1 MLDALLPYYE
11 RELSHLRELSGEFAR
26 RYPKIAGRLQL
37 EGEQCEDP
45 HTERLIE
52 SFAFLA
58 ARVHKKLDD
67 EYPEIAAS
75 FLDVLYPHYQQP
87 VPSATIVQFECDAER
102 PEIAKRYRVDRG
114 QMANAQPLQG
124 VTCKFRSCYPVD
136 LYPLTLTAAR
146 IELTSASAHLHRMA
160 PDAAAVL
167 TLECRTQGGLPVNGI
182 DLQSLRFFLDG
193 EAAPMHLL
201 YELLLSKVLRLQVSD
216 GRDDP
221 ARSAVLPASA
231 IQAVGFGRDE
241 SMLEYDE
248 RSFQG
253 YQLLT
258 EYFCF
263 PDKFLF
269 VDFQGLAPAVRAL
282 DGDRLQ
288 IRCFLSAFPDSERHH
303 RLLTGL
309 QPQHFKLGC
318 TPMINLFA
326 QPGEPI
332 RVTHQKAGYPVTVDA
347 RRPQGYEV
355 VQIRKVTRVE
365 KSGEGELSQE
375 VLPFYALRHGSGEDA
390 PRFYW
395 HAGREASTRGG
406 DRGTDVEIHLVDLA
420 FQPVRP
426 ASEVLSVA
434 LLCSNRDLPEQ
445 LPFGGGQSSTRADFT
460 LPGHSVVKRVR
471 MLRKPS
477 SSQRC
482 PSKRGL
488 QWRLISHLSLNYMS
502 IVDAGHQALQEML
515 ALYNLSE
522 SAANQR
528 QIQGIRAV
536 RSQPSV
542 TRVSGRDFSGFV
554 RGTEIHLTLDED
566 HYVGGSPYLFAAL
579 LERFFALYCTPN
591 SFTRLHVHAGPD
603 QEEIAQWP
611 ARAGQALVI

>member
-87 VPSATIVQFECDAER
+87 VPAATIVQFAGDPER
-102 PEIAKRYRVDRG
+102 PEITRRYRIERG
-114 QMANAQPLQG
+114 AVAHAPALQG
-124 VTCKFRSCYPVD
+124 VTCKFRSAYPVD
-136 LYPLTLTAAR
+136 LYPLVLSEAR
-146 IELTSASAHLHRMA
+146 IERTVGSPYLQHQA

-167 TLECRTQGGLPVNGI
+167 TLTCRTQGGLPVNGI

-201 YELLLSKVLRLQVSD
+201 YELLCARVLRLEIDD
-216 GRDDP
+216 GSDDP
-221 ARSAVLPASA
+221 ARRVTLPADA
-231 IQAVGFGRDE
+231 LVAVGFDRDE
-241 SMLEYDE
+241 SLLEYDD

-253 YQLLT
+253 YALLT

-263 PDKFLF
+263 PEKFLF
-269 VDFQGLAPAVRAL
+269 VDFTRLADAVRRL
-282 DGDRLQ
+282 DGETLR
-288 IRCFLSAFPDSERHH
+288 IRCLLSTFPDSERHH

-309 QPQHFKLGC
+309 QPQHLKLGC
-318 TPMINLFA
+318 TPVINLFA
-326 QPGEPI
+326 HPGEPI
-332 RVTHQKAGYPVTVDA
+332 RVTHQKADYPVTVDA
-347 RRPQGYEV
+347 RRPLAYEV
-355 VQIRKVTRVE
+355 VQIRQVTRVE
-365 KSGEGELSQE
+365 KSGEGELTQT
-375 VLPFYALRHGSGEDA
+375 VQPFYALRHGSNDPA

-395 HAGREASTRGG
+395 HAGRTPSPRDG
-406 DRGTDVEIHLVDLA
+406 DRGSDLALHLVDLA
-420 FQPVRP
+420 FNPVRP
-426 ASEVLSVA
+426 ASEVLSLE

-445 LPFGGGQSSTRADFT
+445 LPFGGGQASRHGDFT
-460 LPGHSVVKRVR
+460 LPGHAVVKRVR
-471 MLRKPS
+471 LLRKPS
-477 SSQRC
+477 PSQRC
-482 PSKRGL
+482 PDKRGL
-488 QWRLISHLSLNYMS
+488 QWRLISHLSLNYLS
-502 IVDAGHQALQEML
+502 IVDGGQSALQEML
-515 ALYNLSE
+515 ALYNLSA

-528 QIQGIRAV
+528 QIQGILAV
-536 RSQPSV
+536 RSEPAV

-554 RGTEIHLTLDED
+554 RGTAIHLTLDED
-566 HYVGGSPYLFAAL
+566 HYVGGSSYLFASL